1 MRDPETDTAPAA
13 ARTLDVLETFRAERR
28 PLSLSELARLA
39 RIPVS
44 TCHGLVRTLERRGF
58 LYFPTQREVY
68 PTRRLYELAREIDA
82 HDPVVARLAPALG
95 ALRDATNETVILG
108 MRHGNAVLYLL
119 VLDSPQIVRYT
130 ARTGEHKPLHSSS
143 IGKALLGSLP
153 DEALAA
159 WLDENELPRVTE
171 RTITSARRLKRDL
184 EESRARGYYVTRGE
198 NVVDVMAIAA
208 PLRLGSAAFGIAIAG
223 PLHRM
228 EDAERKHAA
237 RLLQTVRA
245 IEEEARGY

>member
-1 MRDPETDTAPAA
+1 MRDPETDTVPAA
-13 ARTLDVLETFRAERR
+13 ARTLDVLETFRAAGR

-58 LYFPTQREVY
+58 LYFPSQREVY
-68 PTRRLYELAREIDA
+68 PTRKLYELAREIDA
-82 HDPVVARLAPALG
+82 RDPVVARLAPALG
-95 ALRDATNETVILG
+95 ALRDATNETVIVG
-108 MRHGNAVLYLL
+108 MRHGDAVLYLL

-130 ARTGEHKPLHSSS
+130 ARAGEYKPLHSSS
-143 IGKALLGSLP
+143 IGKTLLGSMS
-153 DEALAA
+153 DEALAG
-159 WLDENELPRVTE
+159 WLAEHELPRVTE

-198 NVVDVMAIAA
+198 NVADVMAVAA
-208 PLRLGSAAFGIAIAG
+208 PLRLGSSVLGVAIAG

-228 EDAERKHAA
+228 EALERKHAA
-237 RLLQTVRA
+237 RLLGTVEA
-245 IEEEARGY
+245 IEEDVRGI